1 MFENVEFRSVI
12 RFFVLKGCDKK
23 EIIDQL
29 KEVYGDEAPCKA
41 TIYNW
46 IREFSSGRT
55 SVYDSAKSGRPVE
68 IGKEISANLE
78 EIIRN
83 ERKITQLQ
91 LSEIMNV
98 SKRTIQLHL
107 EQMGIRKLCSR
118 FVPRFLTSEM
128 MARRKMACETNL
140 RLMDAVG
147 PNFLYNIVTT
157 DETPLS
163 LYIPYSKRES
173 KEWVFE
179 NEKPSKVLRHG
190 ISHRKCAML
199 TVFWDIKG
207 ILKLDFTSE
216 IINSDYY
223 SNLLLETRGIRRK
236 PRNQDLYLL
245 HDNAPIHTSRKTQE
259 TLTNAGFVQLDHPP
273 YSPDLAPS
281 DFWLFNRLKK
291 HMRGQKFVSK
301 DDMKDNVTKFLME
314 QDQNFFEIGFNGMVD
329 RWKKCVNVNGGYIEK

>member
-12 RFFVLKGCDKK
+12 RFLLLKGSDKK
-23 EIIDQL
+23 EIIDQI
-29 KEVYGDEAPCKA
+29 KEVYGEEAPSKA

-55 SVYDSAKSGRPVE
+55 SVYDAIKSGRPVE
-68 IGKEISANLE
+68 INENVSTKLR
-78 EIIRN
+78 EIIKN
-83 ERKITQLQ
+83 ERKITQIH
-91 LSEIMNV
+91 LSERLNV
-98 SKRTIQLHL
+98 SKRTIQLLL

-118 FVPRFLTSEM
+118 FVPKFLTAEM

-147 PNFLYNIVTT
+147 PNFLWNIVTT

-163 LYIPYSKRES
+163 IYIPYSKRES

-179 NEKPSKVLRHG
+179 NEKPSKVLRLG

-199 TVFWDIKG
+199 TVFWDRKG
-207 ILKLDFTSE
+207 ILKIDFTEE
-216 IINSDYY
+216 IINSEYY
-223 SNLLLETRGIRRK
+223 CNILLETRSIRRK

-281 DFWLFNRLKK
+281 DFWLYNRLKK
-291 HMRGQKFVSK
+291 HMRGKNFGSK
-301 DDMKDNVTKFLME
+301 DDMRDNVTKFLME
-314 QDQNFFEIGFNGMVD
+314 QDQNFFEIGFNGLVD